1 MPIVL
6 EKNIESQL
14 ESITVLDLKEKHFD
28 PNWHFHPHYQLFT
41 VLKGTGTRFIGD
53 NIQHFEEGDTVFL
66 GPNLPHLWRSDKQYF
81 DADSKDST
89 HGIVLYFSEDF
100 LGENFFEKPEMKPLK
115 VLLENSKRGIYWS
128 DNLKEKVIDFLKE
141 IPAVFGFER
150 VLKLLELLH
159 SLSQNTDFKYITNPD
174 YANSYKISET
184 ERMQKVYDFVSQS
197 FKENIKLNEIADKV
211 NMTEAAFCRYFK
223 KRTNKTFVDFVNE
236 IRIGNACKLLKNK
249 EMSIAEIAFESG
261 FNTMSNFHFQFKKV
275 TSQTPNAYL
284 KANIH

>member
-6 EKNIESQL
+6 KKNIENAL

-28 PNWHFHPHYQLFT
+28 ANWHFHPHYQLFT
-41 VLKGTGTRFIGD
+41 VIKGKGTRFIGD

-81 DADSKDST
+81 DTKSTVTT

-100 LGENFFEKPEMKPLK
+100 LGESFFEKPEMKPLK
-115 VLLENSKRGIYWS
+115 VLLENSKRGIFWS
-128 DNLKEKVIDFLKE
+128 DELKEKVINFLKK
-141 IPAVFGFER
+141 IPEVYGFER
-150 VLKLLELLH
+150 VLKLLELLNT
-159 SLSQNTDFKYITNPD
+159 LSQSIDFKYITNPD

-184 ERMQKVYDFVSQS
+184 ERMQKVFDFVSQS
-197 FKENIKLNEIADKV
+197 FKENIKLYEIADRV

-261 FNTMSNFHFQFKKV
+261 YNTMSNFHFQFKKV
-275 TSQTPNAYL
+275 TSQTPKAYM
-284 KANIH
+284 KSNIH